1 MAEINNCEFMV
12 RGYYY
17 VKVTSPS
24 RVDSCKLCI
33 DETMAGEESSVDPES
48 ETWIVPTTA
57 TVDST
62 NVLRIKGIHQFNV
75 ATPVN
80 PYAIARIRKG
90 YIDDENGTLITN
102 SDGYLTYVVGTGI
115 SIT

>member
-48 ETWIVPTTA
+48 ET
-57 TVDST
+57 
-62 NVLRIKGIHQFNV
+62 
-75 ATPVN
+75 
-80 PYAIARIRKG
+80 
-90 YIDDENGTLITN
+90 
-102 SDGYLTYVVGTGI
+102 
-115 SIT
+115 